1 MKANMIR
8 KLSEV
13 IQKQINQSLNIQKQS
28 FKDVLKKGV
37 LKYVA
42 NLQENTYAKV
52 CFLCRCKGLL
62 LKTYWTLKNLDPAK
76 PEPRKTWTLKIMV
89 PKEIGPWKK

>member
-1 MKANMIR
+1 M
-8 KLSEV
+8 SEV
-13 IQKQINQSLNIQKQS
+13 IQKQINQSLNTQKQS

-76 PEPRKTWTLKIMV
+76 PEP
-89 PKEIGPWKK
+89 